1 MNEHV
6 NHFDAEALSAYVDGE
21 LNAVSVERVERH
33 VSECALCRETLRKVR
48 ELVAAAR
55 ALPREVAPPPAVWT
69 ELRARVAREPRP
81 RYIEARWWHSGW
93 LAAAAAILLVLG
105 TSLLM
110 PRSAGKAKGAKLPRP
125 TPVAT
130 VTSPVVLLA
139 VDKNYSATL
148 AQLREAL
155 NAQRSALSLSTVR
168 TVERSLAVIDTA
180 IAEARQA
187 LASDPANQA
196 LVDILSA
203 HYERKVD
210 LLQRATELSS
220 SL

>member
-6 NHFDAEALSAYVDGE
+6 NHFEAETLSAYVDGE
-21 LNAVSVERVERH
+21 LDAVSVGRVERH
-33 VSECALCRETLRKVR
+33 VSECAPCRETLRKVHA
-48 ELVAAAR
+48 LVAAAH
-55 ALPREVAPPPAVWT
+55 ALPRDVAPPPGVWN

-81 RYIEARWWHSGW
+81 RYIVARWWHNGW
-93 LAAAAAILLVLG
+93 FAAAAAILLIVG

-110 PRSAGKAKGAKLPRP
+110 PRSAGKAKGAKLPP
-125 TPVAT
+125 IPVAT
-130 VTSPVVLLA
+130 LTAPVVLLA
-139 VDKNYSATL
+139 VDRNYSATL
-148 AQLREAL
+148 DQLREAL
-155 NAQRSALSLSTVR
+155 NAQRPALSPSTVR
-168 TVERSLAVIDTA
+168 TVERSLAVIDSA

-187 LASDPANQA
+187 LALDPANQA

-203 HYERKVD
+203 SYERKVD